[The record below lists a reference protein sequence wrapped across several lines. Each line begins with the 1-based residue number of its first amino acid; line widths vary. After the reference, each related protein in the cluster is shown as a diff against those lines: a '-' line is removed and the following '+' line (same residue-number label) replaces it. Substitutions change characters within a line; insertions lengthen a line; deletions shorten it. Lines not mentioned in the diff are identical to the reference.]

1 MRNCARNHGSTAVFG
16 SDIGPPMGT
25 AVFCGAIF
33 LSTGVPSRRV
43 LFAVFEQPG
52 LPPISVRTRAL
63 RSGLVAMGHPFVEWA
78 LAACLAAS
86 GGGGAPMHLGAV
98 FIEPPIHQ
106 ITRES
111 RHNIKNPRSPWVY
124 NAEREASL
132 AERLFE
138 SAKSNSNPTI
148 IFSASFSDSACTLM
162 FCLPDPESSET
173 SNTNAFMASRGSILS
188 RST

>member
-1 MRNCARNHGSTAVFG
+1 
-16 SDIGPPMGT
+16 MGT

-98 FIEPPIHQ
+98 FYRTTNPPNNTRISPQHQ
-106 ITRES
+106 ES
-111 RHNIKNPRSPWVY
+111 PVPVGLQRGAGSFSRRAPLRIRK
-124 NAEREASL
+124 EQ
-132 AERLFE
+132 FE
-138 SAKSNSNPTI
+138 SDDHF
-148 IFSASFSDSACTLM
+148 FSIVL
-162 FCLPDPESSET
+162 
-173 SNTNAFMASRGSILS
+173 
-188 RST
+188 